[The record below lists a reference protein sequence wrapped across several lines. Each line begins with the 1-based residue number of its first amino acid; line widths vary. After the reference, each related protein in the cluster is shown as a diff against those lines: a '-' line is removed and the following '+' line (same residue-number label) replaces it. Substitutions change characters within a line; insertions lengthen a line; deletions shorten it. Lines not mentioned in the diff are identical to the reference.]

1 MHAASMLMNVTI
13 GSVLGRN
20 QLPARQQVCFRTAAP
35 GMRTMARAPAVACW
49 AGENTTINAAN
60 AAKSTAADTPHAV
73 TAAMASCKAA
83 NRTAFIPFL
92 VAGDPSLSATASAIK
107 ALDGVGADVIE
118 LGVPYSDPLADGPTI
133 QAAATRAL
141 QQGVVLDQV
150 IDVVR
155 QVSPSISAPIV
166 MFTYFNPIMA
176 RGLDKFCEQISSAG
190 ASGLLVPDI
199 PLEETEEIR
208 KVATSYGLDLVLLAT
223 PTTPAA
229 RMAKIADA
237 TQGFVYLVSV
247 TGVTGMRGT
256 NETRV
261 EGLIETLRENTDK
274 SIAVGFGVSGPEQAR
289 QIKAWGADGV
299 IVGRAMVKALGESG
313 DESAGLAA
321 MEGLARSIREAI

>member
-247 TGVTGMRGT
+247 TGVTGMRGA

-299 IVGRAMVKALGESG
+299 IVGSALVKALGESG